1 MDNEELAE
9 RLSATRR
16 GDKRAFDAVYQELR
30 KPVFT
35 IIYRIARDQA
45 ASEDILQEAFLRLY
59 RLPEEPSIR
68 NTRAY
73 FFQVARN
80 LALDSLRGGSVPA
93 SLDETEELAV
103 GGEDVAGRLDVERA
117 LSALS
122 AEENQIVTLR
132 VNAGLKFREIAAM
145 LDLPLGTALW
155 KYRRAIGKLRDI
167 LSEGGAR

>member
-1 MDNEELAE
+1 M
-9 RLSATRR
+9 
-16 GDKRAFDAVYQELR
+16 
-30 KPVFT
+30 
-35 IIYRIARDQA
+35 
-45 ASEDILQEAFLRLY
+45 
-59 RLPEEPSIR
+59 
-68 NTRAY
+68 
-73 FFQVARN
+73 
-80 LALDSLRGGSVPA
+80 
-93 SLDETEELAV
+93 